1 MADLSVTAGSVQ
13 PAEDAVVRYY
23 TAGATITAGQPVYVN
38 SVTGR
43 VHPAAAAAAG
53 SDELARAV
61 GIAVAGGGETQ
72 RIGVQV
78 SGDITIG
85 GTCASGLVYI
95 VSGTAGG
102 ISPHTDA
109 TTPATTEL
117 CTVLGVGISTTKIR
131 IGIIYGG
138 RLA

>member
-1 MADLSVTAGSVQ
+1 MADISVTAGNVQ
-13 PAEDAVVRYY
+13 PAEDAVIRYY

-38 SVTGR
+38 SVTGK
-43 VHPAAAAAAG
+43 VHPAAASAG
-53 SDELARAV
+53 GTDELARAV
-61 GIAVAGGGETQ
+61 GIAVSGGGDTQ

-78 SGDITIG
+78 AGDITIG

-95 VSGTAGG
+95 LSTTAGG

-117 CTVLGVGISTTKIR
+117 CTVLGVGLSTTKIR
-131 IGIIYGG
+131 LGIIYGG